1 MMLAKITTESAK
13 NVIYKAQQKVQD
25 TTETFN
31 PQKILTFLLCMGTSI
46 LFLSLSFMF
55 LPIIVVSPHKFAI
68 LFTFGSF
75 FFMASFAVLKG
86 LGGFLKYMVEKERLP
101 FSFVYIS
108 SLSLT
113 LYATLFLKSYLL
125 TLLFSL
131 VQIIALVSFLITNFP
146 GGYSALNYVSNNLF
160 SGLASKLSFS
170 SSKNTPLPI

>member
-25 TTETFN
+25 TTDTLN
-31 PQKILTFLLCMGTSI
+31 PQKILVFILCMGTSI
-46 LFLSLSFMF
+46 LFISLSFMF

-75 FFMASFAVLKG
+75 FFMAGFAVMKG
-86 LGGFLKYMVEKERLP
+86 FSGFLKYMVERERLP

-113 LYATLFLKSYLL
+113 LYATIFLKSYLL
-125 TLLFSL
+125 TLLFSI

-146 GGYSALNYVSNNLF
+146 GGYSALNYLTNNI
-160 SGLASKLSFS
+160 FS
-170 SSKNTPLPI
+170 SIKSRLAFSTNKNTPLPI